1 MHDIDIIALLLTI
14 IAIFIAIWFLR
25 KVLILIAILIVVA
38 VIGYLYLQ
46 NNQDLTTGS
55 SPAGASHSENIEML
69 DKFKDNYCGMLY
81 DRDDSLM
88 CSDIVEPIYQD
99 IVKNYNLDSVSA
111 LSKKQM
117 FRFLVQVASK
127 NKGKIL
133 RNLKRDNALYLWTD
147 FVQDLKHFYSF

>member
-25 KVLILIAILIVVA
+25 KVLILIAILIIVA

-46 NNQDLTTGS
+46 NNQDFTTNTTP
-55 SPAGASHSENIEML
+55 SPRHSRNIEL
-69 DKFKDNYCGMLY
+69 LEKFRDNYCGMLY

-88 CSDIVEPIYQD
+88 CADIVEPIYND
-99 IVKNYNLDSVSA
+99 IVSHYNLDSLRV

-117 FRFLVQVASK
+117 FNLLVQVASK
-127 NKGKIL
+127 NKVKIL
-133 RNLKRDNALYLWTD
+133 RKLKQDNALYLWTD
-147 FVQDLKHFYSF
+147 FVQDLKHFYNF

>member
-25 KVLILIAILIVVA
+25 KVLILIAILIIVA

-46 NNQDLTTGS
+46 NNQDFTTNS
-55 SPAGASHSENIEML
+55 TPSPRHSRNIEML

-88 CSDIVEPIYQD
+88 CQDIVEPIYDD
-99 IVKNYNLDSVSA
+99 IVNNYNLDSVRS
-111 LSKKQM
+111 LSKRQM
-117 FRFLVQVASK
+117 FHFLVQVASK
-127 NKGKIL
+127 NKGRII
-133 RNLKRDNALYLWTD
+133 RSLKRDNALYLWSD